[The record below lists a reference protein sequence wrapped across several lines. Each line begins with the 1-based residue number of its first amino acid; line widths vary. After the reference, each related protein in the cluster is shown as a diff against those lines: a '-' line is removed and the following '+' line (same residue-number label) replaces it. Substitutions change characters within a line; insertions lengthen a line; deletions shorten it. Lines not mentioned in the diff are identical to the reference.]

1 MCGSAFAEMPTVP
14 AEPALLLKLSSDPAS
29 LNLIFWLGV
38 LSTFGFGNRGFSQC
52 RSRDLGSN
60 RSLLSAGARVLND
73 WPEAF
78 RTALV
83 SWRREPKTQGH
94 LQSINEAWP
103 SLFRTVAWLERQA
116 ERDLIWAEIS
126 EVVKRI
132 DLSDQPVFGRNP
144 HVLGSAVPVT
154 RVAKQLKRGKGR
166 IRDALEKI
174 SPGTSFQRQPRGR
187 RTICVLPPSAVEQV
201 KRYLDDLVSWKPA
214 AKILG
219 LSVDRVKLLC
229 AAGRLSEDNDQ
240 LSRQQCQTL
249 AVQIRGVAIS
259 ATRGQSC
266 ETANELLRTLVP
278 ARRTDEFLS
287 AMLDGT
293 LALYGEDDGV
303 RPPGQ
308 FLMNR
313 ESVVD
318 WVSTQRAEVAAVLSV
333 GDAAKRLGAKSEV
346 MYEWADR
353 GLLRTEHGIV
363 GRRPSLVVTAD
374 ALEEFEGRY
383 ALLAPMARQ
392 AGIAKKHS
400 YQWALEQGLEVVSG
414 PLIDSSRQYLVE
426 RVGKHHFPAWR
437 QAEAPR
443 QCCKPSHLGLAFQ
456 PE

>member
-1 MCGSAFAEMPTVP
+1 MCDAAFAEMPTVP
-14 AEPALLLKLSSDPAS
+14 AEPALLLKLSGDPDS

-38 LSTFGFGNRGFSQC
+38 VSTFGFGNHGFSQC

-60 RSLLSAGARVLND
+60 RSLLSAGARMLND
-73 WPEAF
+73 WPETF

-103 SLFRTVAWLERQA
+103 NLFRTVAWLERQ
-116 ERDLIWAEIS
+116 EDRDLIWAEIS
-126 EVVKRI
+126 EVVRRI

-144 HVLGSAVPVT
+144 QVLGSAVPVT

-166 IRDALEKI
+166 IRDALEKV
-174 SPGTSFQRQPRGR
+174 SPGSSFQRQPRGR

-201 KRYLDDLVSWKPA
+201 KHYLDDLVSWKSA
-214 AKILG
+214 AKLLG
-219 LSVDRVKLLC
+219 LSVDRMKLLC
-229 AAGRLSEDNDQ
+229 AAGRLSADNDQ
-240 LSRQQCQTL
+240 LSRQQCQSL
-249 AVQIRGVAIS
+249 AVLMRGVAVPP
-259 ATRGQSC
+259 TRDQRYES
-266 ETANELLRTLVP
+266 ANELLRKLVP

-287 AMLDGT
+287 AVLDGT

-308 FLMNR
+308 FLMTR

-318 WVSTQRAEVAAVLSV
+318 WVSTQRAGVVAVLSV
-333 GDAAKRLGAKSEV
+333 GDAAKRLGAKSQV

-353 GLLRTEHGIV
+353 GLLKTEQGMV

-374 ALEEFEGRY
+374 ALAEFEGRY

-400 YQWALEQGLEVVSG
+400 YQWALQQGLKVVSG
-414 PLIDSSRQYLVE
+414 PLVDGSRQYLVK
-426 RVGKHHFPAWR
+426 RTSKHRFPDW
-437 QAEAPR
+437 QQSEA
-443 QCCKPSHLGLAFQ
+443 LG
-456 PE
+456 